1 VLPKVAWRSV
11 TEVVNHIMLPIILI
25 VVGSWWF
32 YFWMLD
38 VSWQTDTGN
47 SSPETRQEGS

>member
-1 VLPKVAWRSV
+1 
-11 TEVVNHIMLPIILI
+11 MLPIILI

-47 SSPETRQEGS
+47 SSPETRQEGSAQLP